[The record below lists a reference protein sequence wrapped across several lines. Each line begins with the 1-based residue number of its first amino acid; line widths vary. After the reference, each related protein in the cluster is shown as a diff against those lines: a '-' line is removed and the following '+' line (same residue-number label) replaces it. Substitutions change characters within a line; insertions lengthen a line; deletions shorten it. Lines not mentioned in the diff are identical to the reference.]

1 MKEKLI
7 ILSLVMLVNNPIN
20 LIAQQ
25 FVSVASLKGKSGFIN
40 EKGNWHIEPNYDEVT
55 GFSFGLAAVRVGNNW
70 GYIDHKGTYIIP
82 GDFDRAGPFMEN
94 GFAIIEIEGIKYYL
108 DVHGTRI
115 PESEVIVFNE
125 ELAVI
130 QYRGKYGYIGRDLQW
145 EIPPVFDM
153 AWPFRDGNA
162 RVKRNNRWYYINKSG
177 YEEYIPSRSRSYQVK
192 GQQQELI
199 KRKGKE
205 KWGFADSDD
214 NWVIPPVFDYVK
226 SFSEGKAPV
235 RIGNTWGYIDDT
247 GELLIDSQFEEAFL
261 FKNGMASVKFKGLY
275 GSIDTSGNQI
285 IKPRFENPLYF
296 FTLEKFT
303 FKNEIFNHD
312 EPGLVHMDKI
322 DLPDIQ
328 FDYDEVY
335 TPENKRLALVIG
347 NSNYQSGDH
356 LPNTEN
362 DATDIANVLKKLGF
376 EVNIFIN
383 TSQLSMKQAVDA
395 FGEQLND
402 YDVGLFYYAGHG
414 IQADG
419 YNYLVP
425 VDALIQSERDVE
437 YSCVEVGRVLSRM
450 EDSGNNTNIVILDAC
465 RDNPFEQS
473 WTKKSNGQGL
483 AFMKAPPG
491 SLIAYA
497 TAPGTTASDGLGENG
512 LYTSSLLTHIATPGF
527 SILEIFQK
535 VRADVRK
542 ISSDRQVPW
551 ESTSLEGNFYF
562 IKLKPSFN
570 PTKKGVGSE

>member
-7 ILSLVMLVNNPIN
+7 IIFLVVLVYNPIR
-20 LIAQQ
+20 LIAQP

-40 EKGNWHIEPNYDEVT
+40 EKGNWHIEPEYDEVT
-55 GFSFGLAAVRVGNNW
+55 GFAFGLAAVRVGNNW
-70 GYIDHKGTYIIP
+70 GYIDPNGTYIIS
-82 GDFDRAGPFMEN
+82 GDFERASPFMEN
-94 GFAIIEIEGIKYYL
+94 GFAIVEIEGIKYYL
-108 DVHGTRI
+108 DVHGNRI
-115 PESEVIVFNE
+115 PESEALVFNE

-130 QYRGKYGYIGRDLQW
+130 QYRGKYGYIGRDFQW

-162 RVKRNNRWYYINKSG
+162 RVKRNNRWYYINRFG

-192 GQQQELI
+192 GQQQDLI
-199 KRKGKE
+199 KRKGKK
-205 KWGFADSDD
+205 KWGFVDSNDD
-214 NWVIPPVFDYVK
+214 WVIPPVFDYVK
-226 SFSEGKAPV
+226 SFTESKAPV
-235 RIGNTWGYIDDT
+235 RIGNNWGYIDDS
-247 GELLIDSQFEEAFL
+247 GELIIDTQFEDAFF
-261 FKNGMASVKFKGLY
+261 FKNGMASVKSKGLY
-275 GSIDTSGNQI
+275 GAIDTVGNQF

-296 FTLEKFT
+296 FALEKFT
-303 FKNEIFNHD
+303 IENEIYNHD
-312 EPGLVHMDKI
+312 EPGVVLMDKNN
-322 DLPDIQ
+322 LPDIQ
-328 FDYDEVY
+328 VDRDEVY
-335 TPENKRLALVIG
+335 APEDKRLALVIG
-347 NSNYQSGDH
+347 NSNYQSGNH
-356 LPNTEN
+356 LTNTEN
-362 DATDIANVLKKLGF
+362 DATDIANALRRLGF

-383 TSQLSMKQAVDA
+383 TTQLSMKQAVDA
-395 FGEQLND
+395 FGEQLKD

-425 VDALIQSERDVE
+425 VDAVIQSERDVE
-437 YSCVEVGRVLSRM
+437 YTCVEAGRVLSRM
-450 EDSGNNTNIVILDAC
+450 EDSEKNTNIVILDAC

-483 AFMKAPPG
+483 AFMKAPSG

-512 LYTSSLLTHIATPGF
+512 LYTSSLLCHIATPGL

-562 IKLKPSFN
+562 IK
-570 PTKKGVGSE
+570 